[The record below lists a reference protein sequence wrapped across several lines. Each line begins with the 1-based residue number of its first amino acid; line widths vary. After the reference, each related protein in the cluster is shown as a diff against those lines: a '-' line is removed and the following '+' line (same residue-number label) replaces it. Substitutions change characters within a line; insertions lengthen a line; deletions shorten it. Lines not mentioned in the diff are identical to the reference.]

1 MIVTMTFVRVSECDQ
16 FYEWGDDEPAS
27 SGDLESASQYNISHF
42 TSLCKIDGKRWS
54 ETATWRKHQ
63 LRSSLDLHR
72 RILILIANSEQID
85 STIATCWSLK
95 LNVEQA
101 RKAR

>member
-42 TSLCKIDGKRWS
+42 TSLCKIDGKR
-54 ETATWRKHQ
+54 
-63 LRSSLDLHR
+63 
-72 RILILIANSEQID
+72 
-85 STIATCWSLK
+85 
-95 LNVEQA
+95 
-101 RKAR
+101 